1 MFRRAQRVE
10 RSEFLCLWLCASLRE
25 RTVFGVTCTTRQ
37 RQSRWTALVR
47 HVTLLSIL
55 QYLPLHHT
63 HHPPLST
70 DLQLSAFYSS
80 TLLLFYSPLL
90 PAILPEPRAPV
101 TDTRLSAYPFLF
113 IAILPS
119 CRGRV
124 DQICYFHYS
133 ISSSLDFP
141 CLLFQTLF
149 IPLIFTSPGHLYHL
163 QLIN

>member
-1 MFRRAQRVE
+1 MSHVTYFKYRNETSVSKSIKMSESMFRRAQRVE

-101 TDTRLSAYPFLF
+101 TDTRLSDYPSYL
-113 IAILPS
+113 LPS
-119 CRGRV
+119 
-124 DQICYFHYS
+124 S
-133 ISSSLDFP
+133 A
-141 CLLFQTLF
+141 
-149 IPLIFTSPGHLYHL
+149 
-163 QLIN
+163 